1 MDTTNITH
9 VKSLLMNEYSQEGNH
24 TPEESRSFL
33 LGMTRLESVLF
44 KTESRRLN
52 DFVDDRAVIG
62 RLEKKIESLNK
73 QIESLKS
80 ANRRLENHN
89 NHLLHID
96 KQGRTLLRKEAEH
109 VRIQHELAEMKR
121 KNEILMKSLID
132 LQQPKK

>member
-9 VKSLLMNEYSQEGNH
+9 VKSLRMNEYSQEGNH

-62 RLEKKIESLNK
+62 RLEKKIESL
-73 QIESLKS
+73 
-80 ANRRLENHN
+80 
-89 NHLLHID
+89 
-96 KQGRTLLRKEAEH
+96 
-109 VRIQHELAEMKR
+109 
-121 KNEILMKSLID
+121 MKSLID